1 MARKR
6 EHLEVY
12 KAVVTDMQG
21 ILHLALLHVVKDR
34 DDGRYLSVI
43 VSTACVPSTTKA
55 EGLALVARPFD
66 MPMIQHRGLTLMS
79 YQRVSLSSPPATC
92 MICVSH
98 AASIP

>member
-1 MARKR
+1 MPRK
-6 EHLEVY
+6 EFLEVY
-12 KAVVTDMQG
+12 KAIAADMQG
-21 ILHLALLHVVKDR
+21 ILHLALLHVVKHHE
-34 DDGRYLSVI
+34 DGRYLSVI
-43 VSTACVPSTTKA
+43 VSTACIPSTTKA

-79 YQRVSLSSPPATC
+79 YQRVSLSSLPATC